1 MNRQTKLRRFVLV
14 GISVLGIAAVG
25 GFAIFN
31 SHAAE
36 AESDSA
42 RSLQD
47 IVKSAKTWRPA
58 FKSWMG
64 KDAPDL
70 TVEDIAGKT
79 HKLSKYRGRDV
90 VVVFWAT
97 WCPACNAEIPHLI
110 ELRKMFPKEKLVIVA
125 ISNERPE
132 NLKNFADAKKIN
144 YAVASSNIGTL
155 GAPFSDVRSIPATFF
170 IDAKGKIKLVA
181 EGLVTLEETKAIL
194 KANQ

>member
-1 MNRQTKLRRFVLV
+1 MNRQTKLRKLVL
-14 GISVLGIAAVG
+14 IAIAVLGIAVVG

-31 SHAAE
+31 GYAAE
-36 AESDSA
+36 AKSDSA

-64 KDAPDL
+64 KDAPDFA
-70 TVEDIAGKT
+70 VEDIAGKT
-79 HKLSKYRGRDV
+79 HKLSEYRGRDV
-90 VVVFWAT
+90 LVVFWAT

-110 ELRKMFPKEKLVIVA
+110 ELRKIFPQEKLAILA

-132 NLKNFADAKKIN
+132 DLRNFADAKKMN
-144 YAVASSNIGTL
+144 YSVASSDIGVL
-155 GAPFSDVRSIPATFF
+155 PAPFANVSSIPATFF

-181 EGLVTLEETKAIL
+181 EGLVSLEETKAIIQA
-194 KANQ
+194 KQ